1 MSESS
6 QLIICTFD
14 AADKASEVEE
24 ALDALDKQIDH
35 FKLGNVAIIRKTDD
49 GEVEFHETQDRMRDL
64 SQTVGAVAG
73 TVAWFVH
80 SLAGSFGA
88 MAGENVSESTYA
100 AVRSRLRDSGFA
112 DDALERVGEHLD
124 TGMSALITLV
134 SPEEAPYVIAEIEK
148 LGGHLEEQTLEP
160 DLLAELLHADK

>member
-14 AADKASEVEE
+14 AEDKAAEVEH
-24 ALDALDKQIDH
+24 ALDALDKQIDT
-35 FKLGNVAIIRKTDD
+35 FKLGNVAIIRKTAE
-49 GEVEFHETQDRMRDL
+49 GTVEFHETHDRMRGI

-88 MAGENVSESTYA
+88 MAGENVSESTYT
-100 AVRSRLRDSGFA
+100 AVRGRLRDSGFP
-112 DDALERVGEHLD
+112 DDALEQVGEHLD
-124 TGMSALITLV
+124 AGRSALITLV
-134 SPEEAPYVIAEIEK
+134 HPEEAPYVTAEIEK
-148 LGGHLEEQTLEP
+148 LGGHVQEQTLEP
-160 DLLAELLHADK
+160 NLVAELIHTGK